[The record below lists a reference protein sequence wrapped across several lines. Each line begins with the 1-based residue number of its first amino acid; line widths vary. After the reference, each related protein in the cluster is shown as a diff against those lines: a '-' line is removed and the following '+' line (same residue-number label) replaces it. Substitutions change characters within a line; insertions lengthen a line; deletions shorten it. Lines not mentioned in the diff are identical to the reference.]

1 MKPTLLRRTL
11 LVGIAAHIFR
21 SSGWAA
27 SPEEVILKD
36 GTYKVLTENGMPV
49 PFKSREIEIMGLGPL
64 FSPTGKLQWAFSARL
79 TERGTFTVTA
89 TTPLDARVSSTFE
102 CVGPGEITQ
111 ILFSKDEYPTLW
123 EWYQDLGTS

>member
-64 FSPTGKLQWAFSARL
+64 FSGK
-79 TERGTFTVTA
+79 TA
-89 TTPLDARVSSTFE
+89 MGF
-102 CVGPGEITQ
+102 
-111 ILFSKDEYPTLW
+111 
-123 EWYQDLGTS
+123 